1 MRASRKAPGYVCGL
15 TALAAA
21 LIGTCTIVI
30 GASGTMTASPLLNVM
45 GSRQRGGNVAT
56 ATVNPQSL
64 LCSILALLDCYAIST
79 PAPAGFAEANLALST
94 IYRINGGADTP
105 GNMPTTVANG
115 STTVEVD
122 LTATKAAGLFPAG
135 AYQAQVVL
143 RCE

>member
-1 MRASRKAPGYVCGL
+1 GPSRA
-15 TALAAA
+15 
-21 LIGTCTIVI
+21 
-30 GASGTMTASPLLNVM
+30 GATRA
-45 GSRQRGGNVAT
+45 GNEGV
-56 ATVNPQSL
+56 PQSL
-64 LCSILALLDCYAIST
+64 LCSILALLDPTRFPRLPRRVFCR
-79 PAPAGFAEANLALST
+79 PVGAEANLALST

-135 AYQAQVVL
+135 AYPAQVVL

>member
-1 MRASRKAPGYVCGL
+1 M
-15 TALAAA
+15 
-21 LIGTCTIVI
+21 
-30 GASGTMTASPLLNVM
+30 
-45 GSRQRGGNVAT
+45 
-56 ATVNPQSL
+56 
-64 LCSILALLDCYAIST
+64 CSILALLACYAIST
-79 PAPAGFAEANLALST
+79 PAPAGFLSARRAEANLALST